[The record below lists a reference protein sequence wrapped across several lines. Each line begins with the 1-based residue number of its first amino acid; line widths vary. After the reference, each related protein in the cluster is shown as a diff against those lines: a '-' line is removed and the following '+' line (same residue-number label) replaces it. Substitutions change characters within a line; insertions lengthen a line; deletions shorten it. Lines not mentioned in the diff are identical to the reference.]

1 MDEVE
6 RMEEELGRMRPAGL
20 RGELIGRVALEVEE
34 RMTFGD
40 RVLAAWTGVGVLAA
54 CVIVGVAV
62 GQMAAV
68 PRAGAGAGMAA
79 RQNMAAEVERMLAAR

>member
-1 MDEVE
+1 
-6 RMEEELGRMRPAGL
+6 MEEELGRMRPAGL

-54 CVIVGVAV
+54 CVIVGVGV
-62 GQMAAV
+62 WQMTMV
-68 PRAGAGAGMAA
+68 PRAGAGTGQEMTA
-79 RQNMAAEVERMLAAR
+79 RQNLAAEVDRLLASR